1 MVVTIDG
8 VAGAGK
14 STVARM
20 VAKQLGFKFLST
32 GMLYRA
38 AAYQFDKLGLKV
50 INEKSIK
57 KLLANFKLNVDFVND
72 QQVIIVNGEDVTDS
86 LRTER
91 ISELSALL
99 SPYENLREIIKQI
112 QLKIS
117 NKYNIIVDGR
127 DTGTVVFPNAEHK
140 FFLTADA
147 KVRAERRL
155 VEIRRL
161 GDNTT
166 TLESVLAEINERDYI
181 DVTRKV
187 SPLVKASDAIE
198 IDTTSYTAD
207 EVASIIEKA
216 VKNK

>member
-14 STVARM
+14 STVAKM
-20 VAKQLGFKFLST
+20 VAARLGFEFLST

-38 AAYQFDKLGLKV
+38 AAYQFDRLGLKNV
-50 INEKSIK
+50 NEESINT
-57 KLLANFKLNVDFVND
+57 LLENLNLSVDFINGK
-72 QQVIIVNGEDVTDS
+72 QIIFINGEDVTS
-86 LRTER
+86 YLRTEK
-91 ISELSALL
+91 ISELSAVV
-99 SPYENLREIIKQI
+99 SPYEKLRELIKQI

-117 NKYNIIVDGR
+117 RKYNIIVDGR

-155 VEIRRL
+155 AEVRRL

-166 TLESVLAEINERDYI
+166 TFDYVLNEIKQRDYADI
-181 DVTRKV
+181 NRKV
-187 SPLVKASDAIE
+187 SPLVKASDAVE
-198 IDTTSYTAD
+198 IDTTNYTAE

>member
-14 STVARM
+14 STVAKM
-20 VAKQLGFKFLST
+20 VAARLGFEFLST

-38 AAYQFDKLGLKV
+38 AAYQFDRLGLKNV
-50 INEKSIK
+50 NEESINTLLENLNLSVDFINGKQIIFINE
-57 KLLANFKLNVDFVND
+57 
-72 QQVIIVNGEDVTDS
+72 EDVTS
-86 LRTER
+86 YLRTEK
-91 ISELSALL
+91 ISELSAVV
-99 SPYENLREIIKQI
+99 SPYEKLRELIKQI

-117 NKYNIIVDGR
+117 RKYNIIVDGR

-155 VEIRRL
+155 AEVRRL

-166 TLESVLAEINERDYI
+166 TFDYVLNEIKQRDYADI
-181 DVTRKV
+181 NRKV
-187 SPLVKASDAIE
+187 SPLVKASDAVE
-198 IDTTSYTAD
+198 IDTTYYTAE

>member
-20 VAKQLGFKFLST
+20 VAARLGFEFLST

-38 AAYQFDKLGLKV
+38 AAYQFDKLGLNTV
-50 INEKSIK
+50 NDESINT
-57 KLLANFKLNVDFVND
+57 LLKNFNLGVDFINGK
-72 QQVIIVNGEDVTDS
+72 QVIIINGEDVTS
-86 LRTER
+86 HLRTEK
-91 ISELSALL
+91 ISELSAIV
-99 SPYENLREIIKQI
+99 SPYEKLRELIKQI

-117 NKYNIIVDGR
+117 RKYNIIVDGR
-127 DTGTVVFPNAEHK
+127 DTGTVVFPSAEHK

-155 VEIRRL
+155 AELRRL
-161 GDNTT
+161 GDNSTT
-166 TLESVLAEINERDYI
+166 FDSVLNEIKQRDYADI
-181 DVTRKV
+181 NRKV
-187 SPLVKASDAIE
+187 SPLVKASDAVE
-198 IDTTSYTAD
+198 INTTSYTPE